1 MNSNEIKGKKEMKK
15 ERFSFSS
22 KGITTLT
29 ANRIIY
35 FTILLAVVF
44 FAWMYGERLFY
55 VTLAV
60 LIALPV
66 ISYIITFIFLF
77 GFRISQTIPKTIVKG
92 EVGVI
97 SVLLHNATFMPFGQ
111 VECLF
116 ISNQYTI
123 EIQEYFTTTSNPF
136 TSTTVEVNF
145 NALYRGEYVLGL
157 KAVRVV
163 DLMGLFRLKKR
174 YRQVNAKR
182 RSWWNRTSIENTI
195 LVVPRITELSQFQ
208 LSFNLLTEA
217 FSRFDMRDEDYSTVS
232 DIRPYLP
239 SDSIKRVH
247 WKLTAKRNEWLVKI
261 FQSNALNRV
270 IIILDTMK
278 LPLHQSIRYPLED
291 NKVEMVV
298 GLSRYCLIKGMPVD
312 FFTSGGNKASA
323 RGFAEF
329 DIIYQVACGLKFE
342 SSPTLSTLSI
352 LNHVINDTTGYINAI
367 ILTTKLDKD
376 LYERIITAYNNGH
389 YIVVL
394 YYSTSESGGSTESEE
409 IYKLLLD
416 AQVTCYRHS
425 N

>member
-1 MNSNEIKGKKEMKK
+1 MNVNEAKIAKEK
-15 ERFSFSS
+15 FSF
-22 KGITTLT
+22 KVITSLA
-29 ANRIIY
+29 ANRIVY
-35 FTILLAVVF
+35 LTILLAVVF

-60 LIALPV
+60 LIALPI

-77 GFRISQTIPKTIVKG
+77 GLRISQTIPENVVKG
-92 EVGVI
+92 EVGII
-97 SVLLHNATFMPFGQ
+97 SVQLHNATPMPFGQ
-111 VECLF
+111 VECLLLGDK
-116 ISNQYTI
+116 YAI
-123 EIQEYFTTTSNPF
+123 EIQECFAITSNPF
-136 TSTTVEVNF
+136 SSTTLEINF

-174 YRQVNAKR
+174 YRKTRN
-182 RSWWNRTSIENTI
+182 I
-195 LVVPRITELSQFQ
+195 LVMPRVTELSQFQ

-270 IIILDTMK
+270 IIILDTVQ
-278 LPLHQSIRYPLED
+278 LPLHQSIRYPFED

-329 DIIYQVACGLKFE
+329 DVIYQVACSLKFE
-342 SSPTLSTLSI
+342 SSPALSTLSI

-367 ILTTKLDKD
+367 ILTARLDKD

-394 YYSTSESGGSTESEE
+394 YYSTPENHPESEG

-416 AQVTCYRHS
+416 AQVTCYRHTS
-425 N
+425 RNE